1 MSTSSTP
8 STPSTQTS
16 GTETPTTGSDDLRN
30 TRRTRISAAWVLT
43 GIGAL
48 LLLLLVIFIAQ
59 NGQHVTVHFLGAS
72 GSMSLAVGL
81 LASGVAGALIVLL
94 VGAVR
99 ITQLRLAARRHSRG
113 DRAST

>member
-1 MSTSSTP
+1 MSEPTSR
-8 STPSTQTS
+8 
-16 GTETPTTGSDDLRN
+16 SDDLRN
-30 TRRTRISAAWVLT
+30 SRRTRISAAWVLT

-59 NGQHVTVHFLGAS
+59 NGQDVTVHFLGAS

-81 LASGVAGALIVLL
+81 LAAGVAGALIVLL

-99 ITQLRLAARRHSRG
+99 VTQLRLAARRHSRQEQ
-113 DRAST
+113 S

>member
-1 MSTSSTP
+1 MSTSSAQP
-8 STPSTQTS
+8 
-16 GTETPTTGSDDLRN
+16 DDL
-30 TRRTRISAAWVLT
+30 TTSKRTRISAAWILT
-43 GIGAL
+43 GFGAL

-81 LASGVAGALIVLL
+81 LAAGVAGALIVLL

-99 ITQLRLAARRHSRG
+99 ITQLRLAARRHSRR
-113 DRAST
+113 DRASE

>member
-1 MSTSSTP
+1 MSTP
-8 STPSTQTS
+8 SVQ
-16 GTETPTTGSDDLRN
+16 SDDLHN
-30 TRRTRISAAWVLT
+30 ARRTRVSAAWILT
-43 GIGAL
+43 GLGAL

-81 LASGVAGALIVLL
+81 LAAGVAGALVVLL

-99 ITQLRLAARRHSRG
+99 ITQLRLAARRHSRRE
-113 DRAST
+113 RA